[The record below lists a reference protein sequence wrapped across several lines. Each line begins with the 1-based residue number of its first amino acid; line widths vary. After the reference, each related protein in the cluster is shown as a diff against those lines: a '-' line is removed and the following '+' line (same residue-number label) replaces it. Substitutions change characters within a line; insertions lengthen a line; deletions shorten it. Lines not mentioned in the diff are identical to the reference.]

1 MSRSSS
7 FPFPSRLSHAV
18 CGAVAV
24 LTLSAAAAPA
34 WATGAG
40 EKAAPAG
47 QAPHAITVQPGQ
59 SLNDIAAAVT
69 QSRDPTVLANAGRAL
84 FDANQQAF
92 MKRDPSRLR
101 LGATLT
107 VPPLNASGAAI
118 VHGASA
124 SAAGSAAHAA
134 TSAPAVSGTHVAPAS
149 HAASPAPAVSGAQV
163 APAPHAAS
171 PAPAVSGAQVA
182 PAPHAASPALAVSG
196 AHAAPAV
203 HAASP
208 ALGVSGAQVAP
219 ATHAA
224 PSAAGAS
231 GVQAAPAA
239 HAGPATD
246 AGMPAKATP
255 STPVGV
261 SAAQAVPAEGG
272 EGGPHVWSGAIQS
285 APVAGSD
292 AGVPSAPAGVP
303 APVNHASPAPA
314 AAAPQ
319 PRPSSLQQLLALK
332 NRVLM
337 ELQKHGIGKAPA
349 AGPGAGGRSQA
360 DAPAPRPGAAVT
372 AAASAASGVPASGGA
387 TGTAQAARPAA
398 RPAASAAAPSLA
410 AIASQ
415 IDWRAV
421 GGAGGVLAA
430 LLAGWAWRRRRQAR
444 RADQVEGQEAEAA
457 APSSASGA
465 EPLPTVAPEMS
476 SQPEA
481 SGARDASI
489 ARAPVTAAKRAAAG
503 VATEAADAFAAQSAA
518 DPVPVPAREAAF
530 VSVQQRPTQPEV
542 EQPKAAQTKVEQT
555 KVEQTKAEQT
565 KAGQTKAEQTKVE
578 QTKVEQAKVEQAK
591 AEQTKVEQAKAEQTK
606 VEQTKVEQPRAE
618 RLEMEQPRIEQPRV
632 EQPKPEQQQDKQ
644 QQDEQQVME
653 IHNEPLVQGAIDD
666 APAGQSS
673 APSAA
678 DAQQAFPHDA
688 IEALDSLDM
697 PLPPRTA
704 SEPSAME
711 SDASVSGALSID
723 EKNATNGLASSH
735 PPVAGHESASL
746 HDGEQEGGPLDDDG
760 IRPFTGN
767 GDGAANRPSV
777 LPPLGGAQFGVLKL
791 DFDLDLPSVPG
802 AVLPAFTSAELA
814 KIARNKLDLA
824 SEYVELGDLSG
835 ARTLLQEVLDANDA
849 GTRDDARALMTKL
862 ADAS

>member
-7 FPFPSRLSHAV
+7 FPFPSRLSHAI

-24 LTLSAAAAPA
+24 LTLSAAAAPV

-107 VPPLNASGAAI
+107 VPPLDASGAAI

-149 HAASPAPAVSGAQV
+149 HAASPAPAVSGSQV

-171 PAPAVSGAQVA
+171 PAPAVSGA
-182 PAPHAASPALAVSG
+182 
-196 AHAAPAV
+196 HAAPAA

-239 HAGPATD
+239 HPGPATD
-246 AGMPAKATP
+246 AGITAKAAP

-272 EGGPHVWSGAIQS
+272 GSGPHVWSGAIQS

-303 APVNHASPAPA
+303 APVTHASPAPA

-349 AGPGAGGRSQA
+349 AGPGGGGRSQA

-387 TGTAQAARPAA
+387 TGTARAAKPAA

-457 APSSASGA
+457 APSSAGGA
-465 EPLPTVAPEMS
+465 EPLLTVAPEMS

-481 SGARDASI
+481 SGAQDASI
-489 ARAPVTAAKRAAAG
+489 ARAPVTAGKRAAAG
-503 VATEAADAFAAQSAA
+503 VAADAFAAQSAA
-518 DPVPVPAREAAF
+518 DPLPVPAREVAF

-542 EQPKAAQTKVEQT
+542 EQS
-555 KVEQTKAEQT
+555 KAEQS
-565 KAGQTKAEQTKVE
+565 KI
-578 QTKVEQAKVEQAK
+578 
-591 AEQTKVEQAKAEQTK
+591 
-606 VEQTKVEQPRAE
+606 EQPRAE

-632 EQPKPEQQQDKQ
+632 EQPKPEQPKPEQQQDKQ

-666 APAGQSS
+666 VPAGQSS

-704 SEPSAME
+704 SEPSALE
-711 SDASVSGALSID
+711 SDASISGGLSID

-735 PPVAGHESASL
+735 PPVADHASASL
-746 HDGEQEGGPLDDDG
+746 HDAEQEGGPLDDDG

-802 AVLPAFTSAELA
+802 AVLPAFTPAELA

-835 ARTLLQEVLDANDA
+835 ARTLLQEVLDASDA

>member
-7 FPFPSRLSHAV
+7 FPFSSRLSHAV
-18 CGAVAV
+18 CGAIAV
-24 LTLSAAAAPA
+24 LTLGAAAAPV
-34 WATGAG
+34 WATGT
-40 EKAAPAG
+40 
-47 QAPHAITVQPGQ
+47 APHAITVQPGQ
-59 SLNDIAAAVT
+59 SLNDIAAAAT

-84 FDANQQAF
+84 FDANPQAF

-107 VPPLNASGAAI
+107 VPPLDASGAAI

-134 TSAPAVSGTHVAPAS
+134 TSTPAVSGTRVAPAS
-149 HAASPAPAVSGAQV
+149 HASSPTPAVPGSQV

-171 PAPAVSGAQVA
+171 PAPAVSGAHA
-182 PAPHAASPALAVSG
+182 AHAASPA
-196 AHAAPAV
+196 P
-203 HAASP
+203 
-208 ALGVSGAQVAP
+208 GVSGAQVAP
-219 ATHAA
+219 AAHAA
-224 PSAAGAS
+224 PSVAGAS
-231 GVQAAPAA
+231 DVQAAPAA

-246 AGMPAKATP
+246 AGITAKPTP
-255 STPVGV
+255 SAPVGV
-261 SAAQAVPAEGG
+261 SAAQAVPPAEGG
-272 EGGPHVWSGAIQS
+272 ASGPHVWSGAIQS

-349 AGPGAGGRSQA
+349 AGPAAGEGGRSPA
-360 DAPAPRPGAAVT
+360 AAPAPRPGAAVT
-372 AAASAASGVPASGGA
+372 ADASAASGVPASGGA
-387 TGTAQAARPAA
+387 TGAAQAAKPAA

-415 IDWRAV
+415 IDWRVV

-457 APSSASGA
+457 APSSAGGA
-465 EPLPTVAPEMS
+465 EPLPAVAPELS

-481 SGARDASI
+481 SGAQDASI
-489 ARAPVTAAKRAAAG
+489 ARAPATAGKRAAAG
-503 VATEAADAFAAQSAA
+503 VAAEVADAFAAQHDA
-518 DPVPVPAREAAF
+518 DPVPIPAREAA
-530 VSVQQRPTQPEV
+530 SVPAQQRPAQQRPTQPKD
-542 EQPKAAQTKVEQT
+542 EQPKD
-555 KVEQTKAEQT
+555 
-565 KAGQTKAEQTKVE
+565 
-578 QTKVEQAKVEQAK
+578 
-591 AEQTKVEQAKAEQTK
+591 
-606 VEQTKVEQPRAE
+606 EQPRAE
-618 RLEMEQPRIEQPRV
+618 RPEIEQPRIEQQRV
-632 EQPKPEQQQDKQ
+632 EQPKPVQPQIEQQQHEQ
-644 QQDEQQVME
+644 QQDEQQVMQ
-653 IHNEPLVQGAIDD
+653 IHNEPLAKGAIDD
-666 APAGQSS
+666 VSAGQSS
-673 APSAA
+673 VPSAA
-678 DAQQAFPHDA
+678 NGQQAFPHDA

-704 SEPSAME
+704 SEPSASE
-711 SDASVSGALSID
+711 SEASVSSGLSLD
-723 EKNATNGLASSH
+723 EKNATNGLASSR
-735 PPVAGHESASL
+735 PSVADHEPASL
-746 HDGEQEGGPLDDDG
+746 HDVEQEGEPLDDDG
-760 IRPFTGN
+760 IKPFTGN
-767 GDGAANRPSV
+767 GDGAAARPPV
-777 LPPLGGAQFGVLKL
+777 LPPLGGAQFGALKL

-802 AVLPAFTSAELA
+802 AVLPAFTPAELA